1 MCHGI
6 EVTRVTICESI
17 PEKSFCPLVGTQ
29 WRPWWNLGLYCLP
42 KYTIRSYRYTRV
54 EGWNPKWKFR
64 TQRRPITMWY
74 VWPANAQTCLRIG
87 AVWSETL
94 LALIFYECLSYWPN
108 IIWSRKL
115 KRWLHRL
122 VAFTPHWWRQS
133 YDTATARVRVNIS
146 CCKKENEKKKKKK
159 KKNMQQTK

>member
-1 MCHGI
+1 
-6 EVTRVTICESI
+6 
-17 PEKSFCPLVGTQ
+17 
-29 WRPWWNLGLYCLP
+29 
-42 KYTIRSYRYTRV
+42 
-54 EGWNPKWKFR
+54 
-64 TQRRPITMWY
+64 MWY
-74 VWPANAQTCLRIG
+74 VWPANAQTCLRIR

-133 YDTATARVRVNIS
+133 YDTATARGRVNIS
-146 CCKKENEKKKKKK
+146 CCKKENEKKKKKQK
-159 KKNMQQTK
+159 KKHAANEITSNPVWHNWGNKTALHFLQTAKGRSGSVVECLTWDRGVAGPSLHCVLDLCSVHDQHRLARPDIA